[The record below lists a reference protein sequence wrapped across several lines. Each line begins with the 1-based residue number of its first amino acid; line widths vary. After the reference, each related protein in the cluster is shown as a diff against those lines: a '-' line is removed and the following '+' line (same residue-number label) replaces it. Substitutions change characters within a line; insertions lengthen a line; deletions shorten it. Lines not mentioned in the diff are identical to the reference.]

1 MLKIQHNL
9 NFICKFSELAYLL
22 LVEVSKFLMAI
33 THNEEEGGEGEIT
46 PHARC
51 SQHWELHY

>member
-1 MLKIQHNL
+1 MNDPVISQAGKEVEWKEKKMLKIQRHL

-33 THNEEEGGEGEIT
+33 PHKEEE
-46 PHARC
+46 
-51 SQHWELHY
+51 